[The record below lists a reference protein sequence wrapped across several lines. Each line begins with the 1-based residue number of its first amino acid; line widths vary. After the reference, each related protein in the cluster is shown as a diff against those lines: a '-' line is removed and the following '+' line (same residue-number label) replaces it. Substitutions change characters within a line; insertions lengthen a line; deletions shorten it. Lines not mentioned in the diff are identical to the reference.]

1 MPKGGLP
8 KVMLKEYYFFK
19 MHGFNPILVTSQ
31 SPLGNA
37 YLNELSAVG
46 TVFMGSAYTE
56 NKKNRDISY
65 FFPGLAVSIKDG
77 VTKNSLKL
85 IKFLRSKNP
94 DFVLAHQLLSALL
107 MLPSCILLKKK
118 LVLVLHDNPFL
129 FMKQGDDHRINT
141 KRKIVNYFV
150 NLITRFTFYYSYRI
164 VFTSENIR
172 ANTESYIAVE
182 KKGIVLDYGIDI
194 FPRGNYKREFISV
207 VSKWSKFRNPM
218 FYLELRKIIPRE
230 IKFVMAGRWD
240 SNEECSDFMTAVT
253 QAGFA
258 DSFFVRN
265 ELSEEELSELY
276 DRTRVFVRLGFN
288 ESGTGQAILE
298 AIGHGCPVVISR
310 TIGASSL
317 IEDGKQGF
325 LVEETDLNEIKQK
338 ILLLSKDNQLF
349 NEMSNACYELANN
362 NSWDNYLIKLSNS
375 LFGTP

>member
-1 MPKGGLP
+1 
-8 KVMLKEYYFFK
+8 
-19 MHGFNPILVTSQ
+19 
-31 SPLGNA
+31 
-37 YLNELSAVG
+37 
-46 TVFMGSAYTE
+46 
-56 NKKNRDISY
+56 
-65 FFPGLAVSIKDG
+65 
-77 VTKNSLKL
+77 
-85 IKFLRSKNP
+85 
-94 DFVLAHQLLSALL
+94 
-107 MLPSCILLKKK
+107 
-118 LVLVLHDNPFL
+118 
-129 FMKQGDDHRINT
+129 
-141 KRKIVNYFV
+141 
-150 NLITRFTFYYSYRI
+150 
-164 VFTSENIR
+164 
-172 ANTESYIAVE
+172 
-182 KKGIVLDYGIDI
+182 
-194 FPRGNYKREFISV
+194 
-207 VSKWSKFRNPM
+207 M